1 MNLKEYSVE
10 ELLSHLPDAEI
21 IGSFQSF
28 HNKRFDF
35 YLTALGFEERTL
47 SIPEQLAISSDSG
60 FTCDECI
67 YFTYATSTTDNAFNE
82 PRLQSA
88 LEAIKKKSGESAVIT
103 NMFCDEDGFYNLL
116 HQKLANKIEQSNREI
131 SIIIDL
137 SVCSSK
143 LILSLTKLLFDIRR
157 INLTVLYTE
166 ASIYY
171 PLYEEFIKQKEMFLN
186 DSPFSMTSGYED
198 IINSNEFSEGAKE
211 SSDLVIAFAPFKVG
225 RINKIVS
232 DIDESILLNNDN
244 RLIWIVGHPNFSEHE
259 DCIKRIEMTKE
270 INGIDEFS
278 VVYDVP
284 TISYKAT
291 IQKLEEIYRS
301 NPQFHINIADLGS
314 KMQTMGISL
323 FYHFRPD
330 VSVYY
335 ALPRVYNSNR
345 YSAGVKQYWRIE
357 FGLFQDIV
365 DTMNMTDQLEIIFQ
379 NPNDATFFE

>member
-10 ELLSHLPDAEI
+10 EMLTGLPDATVI
-21 IGSFQSF
+21 KSFECF
-28 HNKRFDF
+28 HGKHFDF
-35 YLTALGFEERTL
+35 YFTALGFEERTL
-47 SIPEQLAISSDSG
+47 SIPELLATASESK

-67 YFTYATSTTDNAFNE
+67 YFTYATSTSDNAFNE
-82 PRLQSA
+82 PRLKRA
-88 LEAIKKKSGESAVIT
+88 LETITERSGSRASSA
-103 NMFCDEDGFYNLL
+103 NMFCDEDGFYNNL
-116 HQKLANKIEQSNREI
+116 HQKVLNKVEQNDGEV

-157 INLTVLYTE
+157 VKLTVVYTE
-166 ASIYY
+166 AATYF
-171 PLYEEFIKQKEMFLN
+171 PLYEEFANQKEKFLG
-186 DSPFSMTSGYED
+186 DSEFSMTSGYED

-211 SSDLVIAFAPFKVG
+211 NSDLVIAFAPFKVG

-244 RLIWIVGHPNFSEHE
+244 RLIWIVGHPNFSNAH
-259 DCIKRIEMTKE
+259 DCVNRISMTRQ
-270 INGIDEFS
+270 INEIDETAI
-278 VVYDVP
+278 VYDVP

-314 KMQTMGISL
+314 KMQTIGISL

-345 YSAGVKQYWRIE
+345 YSAGIKQHWMIE
-357 FGLFQDIV
+357 FGSFDAII
-365 DTMNMTDQLEIIFQ
+365 DTMNKTDQLDIAFD
-379 NPNDATFFE
+379 NPNNLLFFE